1 MPTTKPPPFDRQKR
15 EQWLAFV
22 QTLSPAADPRTIRLI
37 GLLHRTGHA
46 LARVGETS
54 LSAAGLSYAQ
64 YRLLMSLLF
73 CEQFEG
79 QAALNPSEISERQG
93 ISRNTASALI
103 SKLEA
108 EGLIERELDQADRRK
123 FIIRLTPAGRELVR
137 DHASQ
142 HFHTIHQCFHVLTP
156 EEQETM
162 SQLLERL
169 NESSALQRR

>member
-1 MPTTKPPPFDRQKR
+1 MSRMKRPPFDRQKR

-22 QTLSPAADPRTIRLI
+22 QTLSPAADPRTVRLI

-46 LARVGETS
+46 LARVGESS

-73 CEQFEG
+73 CEQFEDKG
-79 QAALNPSEISERQG
+79 ELNPSEISERQG

-103 SKLEA
+103 GKLEA
-108 EGLIERELDQADRRK
+108 EGLIERELDQTDRRK

-142 HFHTIHQCFHVLTP
+142 HFHTIHECFNVLTP
-156 EEQETM
+156 EEQEVM
-162 SQLLERL
+162 GQLLERL
-169 NESSALQRR
+169 NEGPALQRR